1 MKKRI
6 GIVGGGQL
14 GRMLVQAAARLGF
27 HVTVLDPTPNSP
39 AGQVADAQIVG
50 DFKDEDPIR
59 ELASVS
65 DFLTFEIESANAGVL
80 EELADAGLPVN
91 PSAKT
96 LAVIKDKLGQ
106 KGFLAAAGVPVADF
120 TGVESEE
127 DIRQAA
133 SKFSYPLLLKARFD
147 AYDGRGNAVIKK
159 SADIAAALKKLSN
172 RELYVEKFVPFTKE
186 LAIQAARTAG
196 GTIYLFPLVETV
208 QKNNICHIVKAPA
221 GVMKSVEQKALALST
236 KVAVALRGA
245 GVFGIELFLTQ
256 QGKVIVN
263 EIAPRV
269 HNSGHHT
276 IESCTVSQF
285 EQHVRL
291 VTGLKPKKIKLRS
304 PAVMINI
311 LGNRSGKAAP
321 TDLKT
326 ITKEPDVFVH
336 WYGKKETRPERK
348 MGHLTALAKT
358 GKHALQKARR
368 AHTLTHI

>member
-1 MKKRI
+1 MKTL

-14 GRMLVQAAARLGF
+14 GRMLVLAAKPLGIK
-27 HVTVLDPTPNSP
+27 TIVLDPTLGSP

-50 DFKDEDPIR
+50 NFTDPKYIKK
-59 ELASVS
+59 LAARS
-65 DFLTFEIESANAGVL
+65 DYITFEIESANADVL
-80 EELADAGLPVN
+80 SALQKNGSKIHPSPQQLKIIQDKYLQKKLLQKHRIAVAPFVAIKNETDVARAIKKFGYPV
-91 PSAKT
+91 
-96 LAVIKDKLGQ
+96 V
-106 KGFLAAAGVPVADF
+106 
-120 TGVESEE
+120 
-127 DIRQAA
+127 
-133 SKFSYPLLLKARFD
+133 LKARHH